1 MKKFFRDKSYPSFRL
16 YERGV
21 KDLGFVDLNI
31 SIQGNIDFEL
41 RNGKNVKDSSIVMF
55 AFQYFKETFKDDEFY
70 KLRLK
75 K

>member
-1 MKKFFRDKSYPSFRL
+1 MKKFFRDKNYPSFRL

-21 KDLGFVDLNI
+21 TDLGFIDLNI

-41 RNGKNVKDSSIVMF
+41 RNGKNVKDSGIIMF